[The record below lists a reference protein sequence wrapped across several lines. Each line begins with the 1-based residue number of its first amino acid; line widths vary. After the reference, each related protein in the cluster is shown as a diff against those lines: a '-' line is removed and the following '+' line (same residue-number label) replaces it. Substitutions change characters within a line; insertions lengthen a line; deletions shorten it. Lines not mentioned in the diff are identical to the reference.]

1 MLFVR
6 KNPYIGHINT
16 KHANMFLRSIL
27 SVAALLCLVTPAVLR
42 GAAYADYD
50 QTISEPLE
58 IRINDSLS
66 IRIRSISKEE
76 YETRKQA
83 AEHLRHKPYR
93 KIEDLAKV
101 QKILGRRLKVI
112 PKDYGGRIVKEFEIT
127 FDDGTK
133 EYKEYLDLEFVFY
146 AYYPE
151 LRILCF
157 DSAGGYSK
165 VDFNTNSEEW
175 NGNIS
180 PEEWSVSPDKQL
192 RINADG
198 PDCIARD
205 GYSYFLEKWNKEKR
219 RYEHIGDLFYTE
231 NLLRSWTDDGDG
243 LNFERVQHVILCWYY
258 GTDWS
263 WTDNNTVLYT
273 CPDSY
278 TEGGR
283 LYGEME
289 IIVK

>member
-1 MLFVR
+1 
-6 KNPYIGHINT
+6 
-16 KHANMFLRSIL
+16 MFLRSIL

-198 PDCIARD
+198 PD
-205 GYSYFLEKWNKEKR
+205 
-219 RYEHIGDLFYTE
+219 
-231 NLLRSWTDDGDG
+231 
-243 LNFERVQHVILCWYY
+243 
-258 GTDWS
+258 
-263 WTDNNTVLYT
+263 
-273 CPDSY
+273 
-278 TEGGR
+278 
-283 LYGEME
+283 
-289 IIVK
+289 